1 MTAKR
6 KRTVPVWSDVKAR
19 LIAFDHAGLLGLIHD
34 LYAASKDNQ
43 TFLHARFGLGS
54 DMLKPYKVAIDR
66 WLSPDVFKDQSPSIA
81 KAKKAIADYTKAIGR
96 PEGIAELRVYYC
108 ERAIEFCRD
117 VGVYDEVYLVAL
129 V

>member
-54 DMLKPYKVAIDR
+54 RNVSSTVRHRLEIV
-66 WLSPDVFKDQSPSIA
+66 
-81 KAKKAIADYTKAIGR
+81 
-96 PEGIAELRVYYC
+96 
-108 ERAIEFCRD
+108 
-117 VGVYDEVYLVAL
+117 
-129 V
+129 